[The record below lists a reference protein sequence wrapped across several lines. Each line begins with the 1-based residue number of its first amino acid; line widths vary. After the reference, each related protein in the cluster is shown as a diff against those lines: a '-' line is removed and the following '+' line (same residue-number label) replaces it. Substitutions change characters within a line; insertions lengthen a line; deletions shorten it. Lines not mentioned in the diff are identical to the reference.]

1 MCDIY
6 NLEQKFTPKF
16 LFWIAHIHL
25 RKAETLQADIAYH
38 GVEITF
44 NSRLILSVNNNF
56 FLFTY
61 VDLSIK
67 IPDLSHVVQ
76 IGWPVV
82 FMRTYQTQH
91 THSARNYKK
100 KSRLSILANT
110 GQPRL

>member
-56 FLFTY
+56 FFIYLC
-61 VDLSIK
+61 
-67 IPDLSHVVQ
+67 
-76 IGWPVV
+76 
-82 FMRTYQTQH
+82 
-91 THSARNYKK
+91 
-100 KSRLSILANT
+100 
-110 GQPRL
+110 